1 MKQIVRRELANALPL
16 AVATALFG
24 VFSVSAAHAADPG
37 FCKQYTQAA
46 LIQVRGGLTNSRCA
60 SNLQGAR
67 WSTEFS
73 VHYEWCLGAS
83 PAAAGAERDERSPV
97 LAGLRR
103 PLISQKKAA

>member
-1 MKQIVRRELANALPL
+1 MVRRELANGLPL
-16 AVATALFG
+16 AVATALSIFVVFG
-24 VFSVSAAHAADPG
+24 VSAAHAADPG

-83 PAAAGAERDERSPV
+83 PAAAGAERDERSRF
-97 LAGLRR
+97 LRACDGR
-103 PLISQKKAA
+103 